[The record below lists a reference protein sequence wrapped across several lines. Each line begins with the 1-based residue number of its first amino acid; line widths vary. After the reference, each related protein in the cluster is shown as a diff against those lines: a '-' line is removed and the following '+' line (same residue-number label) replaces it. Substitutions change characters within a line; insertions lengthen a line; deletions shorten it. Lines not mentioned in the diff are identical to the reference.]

1 MSSPRPRKPRFQ
13 RASPPPAIRLTGRDF
28 LILDYVSRHRF
39 LRSDQ
44 LTLIVAGSRQHLIRR
59 LGRLYHA
66 GLLDRP
72 RYQLRLPESSGA
84 IVYCLTERGR
94 KELQARHMP
103 VFPAPPRT
111 RNAATALRL
120 AHDLR
125 VSDVLVCLQRAC
137 LLGDWFFFHH
147 HDWQTLLTGTK
158 PDALYTLKWSTKP
171 RLKDKRQRVTV
182 IPDAAFAL
190 HDGDE
195 GAAYFLLE
203 VDRGT
208 MPVTRSDPSQTSFVR
223 KVQAYRE
230 SRQAGVLW
238 KRWEVPGFRVL
249 VVTESRK
256 RMESLQHATSK
267 CFRRGRSTMFLF
279 AVAEDL
285 LKVAD
290 PLTAPWQNCMGEPA
304 VLVSKPA
311 TESQPSQSLPG
322 IMA

>member
-1 MSSPRPRKPRFQ
+1 MPSPRPRKPRFQ
-13 RASPPPAIRLTGRDF
+13 RVSPPPAIRLTGRDF
-28 LILDYVSRHRF
+28 LILDHVSRHRF
-39 LRSDQ
+39 LRSDH
-44 LTLIVAGSRQHLIRR
+44 LTDLVPGSQQHITRR

-66 GLLDRP
+66 GLLERP
-72 RYQLRLPESSGA
+72 RSQLRLPGSSGA
-84 IVYCLTERGR
+84 LVYCLSERGR
-94 KELQARHMP
+94 KELIARQAP
-103 VFPAPPRT
+103 VFSAPPRI
-111 RNAATALRL
+111 RKAATSLRL

-137 LLGDWFFFHH
+137 LLGAWFFFHH
-147 HDWQTLLTGTK
+147 HDWETLLNGAQ
-158 PDALYTLKWSTKP
+158 PDALRPLKWSIRT
-171 RLKDKRQRVTV
+171 RLKDRRHLVTV

-190 HDGDE
+190 HDGKE
-195 GAAYFLLE
+195 GSAYFLLE

-208 MPVTRSDPSQTSFVR
+208 MPVTRSDPTQTSFVR

-230 SRQAGVLW
+230 TRKAGVLW
-238 KRWEVPGFRVL
+238 KHWEVPGFRVL

-256 RMESLQHATSK
+256 RMHSLQQATSK

-285 LKVAD
+285 LAAAD

-311 TESQPSQSLPG
+311 TQPALGQSLLSEV
-322 IMA
+322 A